1 MEFRQVDEHLA
12 VSGQISAAD
21 LAQVAAAGFR
31 SIVCNRPD
39 GEAPDQPGFA
49 EIAAAA
55 QALGLPSRH
64 IPVTGGNMQR
74 SDAVAFADA
83 MEELPKPVLAYCR
96 SGARSGTLY
105 AMAKQVRG

>member
-1 MEFRQVDEHLA
+1 MEFRQVDENLA
-12 VSGQISAAD
+12 VSGQISEAD
-21 LAQVAAAGFR
+21 LPQLAAAGFR

-39 GEAPDQPGFA
+39 GEAPDQPAFA

-74 SDAVAFADA
+74 SDAAAMAQA

-96 SGARSGTLY
+96 SGARSGTLWS
-105 AMAKQVRG
+105 MAQQLRG

>member
-12 VSGQISAAD
+12 VSGQISQAD
-21 LAQVAAAGFR
+21 LTQVAAAGFR

-39 GEAPDQPGFA
+39 GEAPDQPDFA

-55 QALGLPSRH
+55 QALGLPSRY

-74 SDAVAFADA
+74 GHAEA
-83 MEELPKPVLAYCR
+83 MAEALAELPKPVLAYCR
-96 SGARSGTLY
+96 SGARSGTLWS
-105 AMAKQVRG
+105 MAQQLRG